1 MDQNDDFSSRAKL
14 DNGEKP
20 KRVNKDPFATTG
32 EDLKKID
39 GLSSNFKRKATRLIK
54 SWGEGQDG
62 TGTKQLIPEMSM
74 VSAYGLFDV
83 VIPPYN
89 LDEFASFYESS
100 FANHAAVDA
109 KVSNIVGLGYHFDL
123 SMKTMERLEQA
134 ESEEQLM
141 RAHRKL
147 ERQKYEIIEWLESTN
162 DDETF
167 THVLEKV
174 WTDYE
179 SVGNGYLE
187 IGRKVTGEIGYI
199 GHIPAT
205 TIRVR
210 RLKDGFVQIV
220 NQYAVFFRN
229 FQDTKT
235 PNPIG
240 GDTRPNEIIHFKN
253 YTPRN
258 SYYGIPDVL
267 AAATSVIGDQLAG
280 RYNIDYFENKA
291 VPRYIVTLKGAKL
304 SIDAEDKLFR
314 FLQSGLRGQSHRT
327 LYIPLPGDS
336 PDNKVEFKMDPIENG
351 VQEGSFEK
359 YRRSNKDDILMAH
372 QTPISKVG
380 GGQGISIAAALAQDR
395 TFKEQVARPAQR
407 MLEKILNRI
416 IAEKTDMFK
425 FKLNELTL
433 TDEQTQSQIDERYLK
448 TQVVVPNEVRT
459 RMGLPMRDGG
469 QEPIVLSAQQ
479 RAESAAQIRGSRERD
494 TQRENNASDS
504 PGTTSGRNPGGQGR
518 SSQ

>member
-1 MDQNDDFSSRAKL
+1 MAIDDEYSSRAKI
-14 DNGEKP
+14 DNGEKIT
-20 KRVNKDPFATTG
+20 KGKKDVFNVDG
-32 EDLKKID
+32 EELKKFG
-39 GLSSNFKRKATRLIK
+39 GLHPNFKRKISRVSK

-62 TGTKQLIPEMSM
+62 TKTKQLIPEMGM

-89 LDEFASFYESS
+89 LDELASFYETS
-100 FANHAAVDA
+100 FANHSAIGA
-109 KVSNIVGLGYHFDL
+109 KVANIVGLGYHFDL
-123 SMKTMERLEQA
+123 SMRTTERLEQA
-134 ESEEQLM
+134 ESDDQLQ

-147 ERQKYEIIEWLESTN
+147 ERQKNEIIEWLESTN

-167 THVLEKV
+167 THVLEKI

-179 SVGNGYLE
+179 SVGNGYME

-205 TIRVR
+205 TVRIR
-210 RLKDGFVQIV
+210 RLKDGYVQIV

-240 GDTRPNEIIHFKN
+240 GDARPNEIIHFKK

-258 SYYGIPDVL
+258 SYYGVPDVL
-267 AAATSVIGDQLAG
+267 SAATAIIGDQLAA

-291 VPRYIVTLKGAKL
+291 VPRYIVTLKGARL
-304 SIDAEDKLFR
+304 SMDSEDKLFR
-314 FLQSGLRGQSHRT
+314 FLQSGLKGQNHRT
-327 LYIPLPGDS
+327 LYLPLPGDS
-336 PDNKVEFKMDPIENG
+336 PDNKVEFEMKPIENG
-351 VQEGSFEK
+351 IQEGSFEK
-359 YRRSNKDDILMAH
+359 YRKSNKEDILMAH

-380 GGQGISIAAALAQDR
+380 GGQGMSIAAALANDR
-395 TFKEQVARPAQR
+395 TFKEQVARPSQR
-407 MLEKILNRI
+407 LLEKIINKV

-448 TQVVVPNEVRT
+448 TQVIVPNEVRT
-459 RMGLPMRDGG
+459 RMGLPMREGG
-469 QEPIVLSAQQ
+469 QEPVQLSAQQ
-479 RAESAAQIRGSRERD
+479 RAESAEQIRGNRERD
-494 TQRENNASDS
+494 TNRSNNASDS
-504 PGTTSGRNPGGQGR
+504 PGTATGRNAGGEGR
-518 SSQ
+518 ASQ